1 MLVKF
6 PSKPCLDL
14 FPHAR
19 HRLPSPCSQRL
30 LNCDDMLC
38 STLSLLG
45 LGFLQRRELCLVPHC
60 APKLCLEHSDL
71 SLSIYFPICAGCLS
85 WETPVLTCISS
96 VALFHPECCVL
107 SFCLLNC
114 LLSMFSSLE
123 ISRLIIEENLP
134 VTHLMIVPPP
144 HTHSIK
150 KGIKEQCLKN
160 FFFHGRCPIT
170 SLLSSSSKHVSHVL
184 VRKFPSSRK

>member
-1 MLVKF
+1 MLSCLFGIVIPPLYHFQIHQMLVKF

-107 SFCLLNC
+107 SFFLLNC

-134 VTHLMIVPPP
+134 VTHLMIVP
-144 HTHSIK
+144 HTHTQHK
-150 KGIKEQCLKN
+150 KRNQ
-160 FFFHGRCPIT
+160 RTMP
-170 SLLSSSSKHVSHVL
+170 
-184 VRKFPSSRK
+184 